1 MVQMHFPICT
11 DNAPSKSQYHHLSKL
26 STRQEKPSFELLV
39 RIVQET
45 SKTLQAIDI
54 ALGCPPDMENTS
66 LFLKMACISD
76 RGPRDP

>member
-1 MVQMHFPICT
+1 MVQMHFPIWT
-11 DNAPSKSQYHHLSKL
+11 DNVPFQEPNHLSKL
-26 STRQEKPSFELLV
+26 STRQEKFSFELLV
-39 RIVQET
+39 RIIQQT

-54 ALGCPPDMENTS
+54 GLGCPPDMENTS